1 MSKKRIFAI
10 SLSSL
15 FAIAIIAFIFW
26 NSSKVAEESV
36 ATSDKF
42 TLILKNILAFFN
54 ITPNW
59 NTLSFIIRK
68 AGHFIE
74 YFALGG
80 TVAVLLY
87 SLLLSKKFIYIAPF
101 VSAVVAIIDEFVI
114 QRSTFERSPEWRD
127 VGIDFIGA
135 LLSACAVHLLICAYK
150 KHKSRKE
157 NKK

>member
-42 TLILKNILAFFN
+42 TLILENTLAFFN

-59 NTLSFIIRK
+59 DTLSFIIRK

-87 SLLLSKKFIYIAPF
+87 SLLLSKKFIVSSFSFVCSDWRTKTILHYILYN
-101 VSAVVAIIDEFVI
+101 E
-114 QRSTFERSPEWRD
+114 TFKIS
-127 VGIDFIGA
+127 ILF
-135 LLSACAVHLLICAYK
+135 
-150 KHKSRKE
+150 
-157 NKK
+157 